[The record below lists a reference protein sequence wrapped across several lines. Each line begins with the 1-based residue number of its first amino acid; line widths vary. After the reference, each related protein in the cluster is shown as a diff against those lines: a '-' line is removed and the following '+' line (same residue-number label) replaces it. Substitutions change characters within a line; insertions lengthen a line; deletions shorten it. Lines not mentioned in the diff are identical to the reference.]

1 MAVGGAGMYQFY
13 VLRVA
18 ALGAFVAF
26 CLYAADVEAKPAAA
40 ATAKLNTAAFLDA
53 CSADQNVTDEP
64 GFADGK
70 ITPKAYCECV
80 VGKFE
85 ENKLSQKDVDMLTK
99 MHKDEISDADAAS
112 YPTLEDLL
120 TANEGYEDACKKSL
134 GLPAD
139 TGTDVE
145 EAPMEEDAVPD
156 EEAPDEGVPP
166 GDDASPPE

>member
-1 MAVGGAGMYQFY
+1 MYQSH

-18 ALGAFVAF
+18 AFGAFAAF
-26 CLYAADVEAKPAAA
+26 CFSAVGVDAKPAAA
-40 ATAKLNTAAFLDA
+40 APADKLNSAAFLDA

-70 ITPKAYCECV
+70 VTPKAYCECV

-85 ENKLSQKDVDMLTK
+85 ENKLTQKDVDMLTK
-99 MHKDEISDADAAS
+99 MHKDEISDADAES

-139 TGTDVE
+139 AGND
-145 EAPMEEDAVPD
+145 EAPMEEDTVPD
-156 EEAPDEGVPP
+156 EEAPDEGAPP

>member
-1 MAVGGAGMYQFY
+1 MYQSY

-18 ALGAFVAF
+18 AFGAFAAF
-26 CLYAADVEAKPAAA
+26 CLYAADGEAKPAAA
-40 ATAKLNTAAFLDA
+40 VTAKLNTAAFLDA

-80 VGKFE
+80 VGRFE
-85 ENKLSQKDVDMLTK
+85 ENKLTQQDVDMLTK
-99 MHKDEISDADAAS
+99 MHKDEITDADAAA

-134 GLPAD
+134 GLPVDAGND
-139 TGTDVE
+139 

-156 EEAPDEGVPP
+156 EEAPDEGAPP
-166 GDDASPPE
+166 GDDVSPPE

>member
-1 MAVGGAGMYQFY
+1 MYQSY

-18 ALGAFVAF
+18 ALGAFAAF

-99 MHKDEISDADAAS
+99 MHKEEISDSDAQS
-112 YPTLEDLL
+112 YPTLEDLMN
-120 TANEGYEDACKKSL
+120 ANEGYEDSCRQTL
-134 GLPAD
+134 GLPSASGND
-139 TGTDVE
+139 
-145 EAPMEEDAVPD
+145 MEEEEPAEGMPED
-156 EEAPDEGVPP
+156 EQPP
-166 GDDASPPE
+166 PAEDDGSPPE